1 MAFLSRQLRALQ
13 STLLRTMSTG
23 QHPKVEGPRM
33 LKEDFSRQ
41 RYSCC
46 RALTRRLRRLAGHCT
61 LTPFFS
67 HFDFTVSHCVLDSRM
82 RLAVLFVCFT
92 VIGGGQQPKRGW
104 NVASSQGNGII
115 GAGALKAQAF

>member
-1 MAFLSRQLRALQ
+1 
-13 STLLRTMSTG
+13 
-23 QHPKVEGPRM
+23 M

-92 VIGGGQQPKRGW
+92 VIGGGQQPKEYGMLLR
-104 NVASSQGNGII
+104 AR
-115 GAGALKAQAF
+115 ATALSAQEL